1 MVFLLTLLGS
11 MIVCEALMCGN
22 LQRALATTAPNLDR
36 RLEHVSSL
44 MTANGYYEI
53 GRDYRWE

>member
-1 MVFLLTLLGS
+1 MIFLFTLLGS

-22 LQRALATTAPNLDR
+22 LQRVLLTTARDFNR
-36 RLEHVSSL
+36 WQEHLSSL
-44 MTANGYYEI
+44 LAANGYYEI